1 MFPAICVP
9 GKRGA
14 FSRADVKASSARA
27 LQFSAQ
33 GHATTCVM
41 INRVRGRG
49 GDQRDM
55 PHIPF
60 PAKQWPWSSFPPD
73 VGESP
78 GHGAQPGPDVVQMA
92 AWAWLRDDVTR
103 VYTDTAR
110 RSAERF
116 WPRIHALHVP
126 PASDRAPPEAKHVR
140 WSPSPTRPRW
150 GTYPM
155 RPSPR
160 RAVRARSRASAR
172 LPAPRRSDDRTA
184 LIVPAP
190 TPPAGGRVQ
199 CAQEPEDCSASALRA
214 LAEVVFSVGS

>member
-1 MFPAICVP
+1 MLSTNAQPGPKGDNTLRRSSARSTRRSPTTRAPRTNGATIQPRRHRMFPAICVP

-14 FSRADVKASSARA
+14 LSRADVKASSARA

-60 PAKQWPWSSFPPD
+60 PAKQWLWSSFPPD
-73 VGESP
+73 VGESA

-140 WSPSPTRPRW
+140 WSPSPVAIANEAEVGHLPHASE
-150 GTYPM
+150 
-155 RPSPR
+155 SPQ
-160 RAVRARSRASAR
+160 SS
-172 LPAPRRSDDRTA
+172 S
-184 LIVPAP
+184 
-190 TPPAGGRVQ
+190 
-199 CAQEPEDCSASALRA
+199 CAQPC
-214 LAEVVFSVGS
+214 